1 MENKPQLNKPTML
14 QQNNTPTEINLP
26 GDHNTLIAHA
36 DNVKNEYRPTIL
48 ITNPMPGMQQGYAI
62 AVTLNL
68 DFYNLIVVAGD
79 VLDGT
84 NHVMVDK
91 ERAIT
96 ESTSDEL
103 KKRYAALTPEA
114 IAEIKT
120 FPTIIATENHSYGK
134 TDEAHYA
141 HYGMITDIKVQDNG
155 IKIYYQFLNSIPQQ
169 KLNELLFELGL
180 QGNSNFNELNRM
192 HWAIKRINMVEVL
205 RENGIQVFSM

>member
-36 DNVKNEYRPTIL
+36 DNVKNEYRSTIL

-79 VLDGT
+79 VLDGS

-96 ESTSDEL
+96 DMTSDEL
-103 KKRYAALTPEA
+103 KR
-114 IAEIKT
+114 
-120 FPTIIATENHSYGK
+120 
-134 TDEAHYA
+134 
-141 HYGMITDIKVQDNG
+141 
-155 IKIYYQFLNSIPQQ
+155 
-169 KLNELLFELGL
+169 
-180 QGNSNFNELNRM
+180 R
-192 HWAIKRINMVEVL
+192 
-205 RENGIQVFSM
+205 

>member
-1 MENKPQLNKPTML
+1 MEERRMENKPQLNKPTVL
-14 QQNNTPTEINLP
+14 QQNNAPTEINLP

-103 KKRYAALTPEA
+103 KKQYAALTPEA

-134 TDEAHYA
+134 IME
-141 HYGMITDIKVQDNG
+141 
-155 IKIYYQFLNSIPQQ
+155 
-169 KLNELLFELGL
+169 
-180 QGNSNFNELNRM
+180 GNSPEEVYQNLMEALSDDDYRKAAIEKSYQRLTENFTWEIVSGKVRKIADTLCQS
-192 HWAIKRINMVEVL
+192 H
-205 RENGIQVFSM
+205 Q

>member
-1 MENKPQLNKPTML
+1 MEEKRMENKPQLNKPTVL

-48 ITNPMPGMQQGYAI
+48 ITNPLPGMQQGYVI
-62 AVTLNL
+62 SVTLNL

-79 VLDGT
+79 VLDGMY
-84 NHVMVDK
+84 HVMVDK

-103 KKRYAALTPEA
+103 KKQYAVLTPEV

-141 HYGMITDIKVQDNG
+141 HYGIITDIKV
-155 IKIYYQFLNSIPQQ
+155 
-169 KLNELLFELGL
+169 
-180 QGNSNFNELNRM
+180 
-192 HWAIKRINMVEVL
+192 
-205 RENGIQVFSM
+205 